1 MLTATREEIM
11 KRVTTIVS
19 EVLNL
24 DDLKLNDRST
34 AKDVQGWDS
43 LTHVQII
50 IAVESE
56 YNFHFSFSEASQLE
70 NVGQFV
76 DAIYDK
82 VKNA

>member
-1 MLTATREEIM
+1 MERITA
-11 KRVTTIVS
+11 IVA

-24 DDLKLNDRST
+24 DDLKLTDLST
-34 AKDVQGWDS
+34 ARDVQGWDS

-56 YNFHFSFSEASQLE
+56 YNFHFTFSEASQLE

-76 DAIYDK
+76 DAIHNK
-82 VKNA
+82 IQNA